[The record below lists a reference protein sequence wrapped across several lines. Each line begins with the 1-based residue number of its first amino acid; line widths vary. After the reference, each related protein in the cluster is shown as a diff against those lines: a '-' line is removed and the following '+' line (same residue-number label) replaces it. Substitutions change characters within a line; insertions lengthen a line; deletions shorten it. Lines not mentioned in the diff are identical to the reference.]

1 MAKIL
6 IVDDEEHMRLVLRE
20 ALERDNNEIIEAKD
34 GMEASSLYQDVD
46 LIITD
51 LVMPEKN
58 GLDLI
63 MEIKEKRPDLP
74 IMAISGGGGIT
85 GRFDY
90 LPISKIVGAKA
101 IYNKPFSL
109 RELRDQVAVLL
120 NLKGPTEAIS
130 SAQVR

>member
-6 IVDDEEHMRLVLRE
+6 IVDDEEQMRLVLRE

-34 GMEASSLYQDVD
+34 GMEASNLYEEVD

-63 MEIKEKRPDLP
+63 MEIKDKRPDLP

-90 LPISKIVGAKA
+90 LPISKIIGAKA
-101 IYNKPFSL
+101 IFDKPFSL
-109 RELRDQVAVLL
+109 RELRDQVALLL
-120 NLKGPTEAIS
+120 NVKSPIEAIS
-130 SAQVR
+130 SV

>member
-6 IVDDEEHMRLVLRE
+6 IVDDDEQMRSVLRE
-20 ALERDNNEIIEAKD
+20 ALERDNNDIIEAKD
-34 GMEASSLYQDVD
+34 GMETSSLYEVVD

-63 MEIKEKRPDLP
+63 MEIKEKRPDIP
-74 IMAISGGGGIT
+74 IIAISGGGGIT

-90 LPISKIVGAKA
+90 LRISKIVGAKA
-101 IYNKPFSL
+101 VFNKPFSL
-109 RELRDQVAVLL
+109 RELRDQVALLL
-120 NLKGPTEAIS
+120 NEKGSVAAIS
-130 SAQVR
+130 SA

>member
-6 IVDDEEHMRLVLRE
+6 IVEDEEQMRSVLRE
-20 ALERDNNEIIEAKD
+20 ALERDNNEIIEARD
-34 GMEASSLYQDVD
+34 GLEASSLYEGVD

-63 MEIKEKRPDLP
+63 MEIKETRPDIP
-74 IMAISGGGGIT
+74 IIAISGGGGIT

-90 LPISKIVGAKA
+90 LPISKIVGAKS
-101 IYNKPFSL
+101 IFNKPFSL
-109 RELRDQVAVLL
+109 RELRDQVALL
-120 NLKGPTEAIS
+120 LHEKGSVAAIS
-130 SAQVR
+130 SA